1 MYANIYDKFVKV
13 SCLFASVSVIDR
25 NVGCWF
31 ASVSVIDR
39 NVGCWFASVSVIDR
53 NVGCALIET
62 NLLIYLRT
70 EKRNVY
76 G

>member
-39 NVGCWFASVSVIDR
+39 NVGC
-53 NVGCALIET
+53 ALIET
-62 NLLIYLRT
+62 NLLIIYLRT